1 MVGHIVD
8 QNVRR
13 FREHLRASPS
23 PNLSPISKETRKWA
37 CPNHGVIK
45 INCDAAVGLDK
56 SFIAIVARDW
66 RGELVFA
73 YTKQVETN
81 VPVQA
86 EAEAF
91 NWASQQV
98 ISHNI
103 SQALIEGNS
112 MFLGGSQL

>member
-1 MVGHIVD
+1 MCGTIMVGHIVD

-13 FREHLRASPS
+13 ILEHLRASPS
-23 PNLSPISKETRKWA
+23 PKLSPISQETRKWA
-37 CPNHGVIK
+37 CPHHEVIK
-45 INCDAAVGLDK
+45 INCDAAVGSDK

-86 EAEAF
+86 EAEAI
-91 NWASQQV
+91 NWAS
-98 ISHNI
+98 
-103 SQALIEGNS
+103 
-112 MFLGGSQL
+112 